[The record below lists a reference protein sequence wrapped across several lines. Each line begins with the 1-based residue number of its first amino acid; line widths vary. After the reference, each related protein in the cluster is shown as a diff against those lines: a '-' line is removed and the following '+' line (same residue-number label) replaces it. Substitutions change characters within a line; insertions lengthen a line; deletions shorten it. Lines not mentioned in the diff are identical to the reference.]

1 VLLVELQISTGALLT
16 ESALYMS
23 MALSRFREARGVLDL
38 ALRVQRV
45 PTGQGSQG
53 STTNGGLQRRLSHG
67 LAHTTLTAGKVSRY
81 CGEYHMSHAYLAKAL
96 ALHGTRDHASAD
108 VAATLHEMGVLMIKR
123 GLWSDA
129 QRLLNESLVMKRA
142 LSTRNSGG
150 SGGSGSGGS
159 GGTNTENRFSEEA
172 ATLHQLAVVA
182 MNSKPRRLN
191 EAETLLR
198 EALVVMQPGPFGVG
212 GRAATLQKLAQVLER
227 RGKSEDAEY
236 YLKEALR
243 LYQTTYGEDVPHV
256 NVAAVLRNLGEHAFG
271 CKKYDTAKTF
281 LTASLNMRKKLY
293 GNSEG
298 KHW

>member
-1 VLLVELQISTGALLT
+1 
-16 ESALYMS
+16 
-23 MALSRFREARGVLDL
+23 
-38 ALRVQRV
+38 
-45 PTGQGSQG
+45 
-53 STTNGGLQRRLSHG
+53 
-67 LAHTTLTAGKVSRY
+67 
-81 CGEYHMSHAYLAKAL
+81 
-96 ALHGTRDHASAD
+96 
-108 VAATLHEMGVLMIKR
+108 
-123 GLWSDA
+123 
-129 QRLLNESLVMKRA
+129 
-142 LSTRNSGG
+142 
-150 SGGSGSGGS
+150 
-159 GGTNTENRFSEEA
+159 
-172 ATLHQLAVVA
+172 

-298 KHW
+298 KHWWCWVVLVVLVVLLLVLLLVLFLFAFKKQQLTFISTTLYSLNLDRRHC